1 MGVFTIHQYIKGQ
14 GDSAR
19 PFFRH
24 LTELGSSYR
33 SKSYFISSHRDES
46 SWPLVDC
53 TNIFTNNLFIARVE
67 ENHVCQFYKICSG
80 DHEPG
85 QHPYHLQAYLHL
97 AQPKR
102 GLLART

>member
-1 MGVFTIHQYIKGQ
+1 MFISGLSSFF
-14 GDSAR
+14 AR
-19 PFFRH
+19 FFVIRH
-24 LTELGSSYR
+24 NVAPTGPR
-33 SKSYFISSHRDES
+33 PSYFISSHRDES